1 MIQTVTKAS
10 IKIDGKDLAYPLH
23 ALTLDERVNDHCV
36 LSIQCSI
43 PLPGT
48 GDKDVFVESGNIFS
62 LLGKQVKASFS
73 SDQVTFEVGKAHEF
87 IGVITN
93 VDLNNDIN
101 KLNQF
106 TITACDP
113 TFVMSATT
121 CSAYFRDMKASDI
134 ISQLLNK
141 HSIPINKVSLTNDR
155 QFEFYYHSNESDYDL
170 IRRLAA
176 VGGSLIWYDGSK
188 VSVCPPSPSDPV
200 NLDWQGSLGS
210 LSVKLNCVPLKF
222 QGSSF
227 NYNEKD
233 PFEFETR
240 GDPSTSLSGIASRAQ
255 KGSKD
260 LFPESAHV
268 GLTEVFPSFSDLSN
282 QLTSLQNAQMNQL
295 LVAVGESNIPTV
307 TVGRC
312 VNISNLSEVNGK
324 YMVTRVEHSLS
335 GNSVYNNR
343 FQASPIETV
352 CGDRPAIR
360 KAPPELSVIT
370 GVVTNNDDPDQGGRV
385 KVQFHTA
392 NLDDESGWARCAAPH
407 AGGDHSFYMIPE
419 IGDEVV
425 VAFEDNDPSQPIVLG
440 SIFNSSSPPDSN
452 HVNSQ
457 NEKKLLTTKSGN
469 MISICD
475 TSGEEE
481 IAIVTAD
488 EKSQVVMKAG
498 SSPSITVQS
507 DGDITLDGKNITIK
521 ASGKIDVSA
530 DQSIEQNATGKMV
543 LGSSQSSEM
552 SAPQIKVKADA
563 TLDLNGS
570 ATVTVKGGVIK
581 LN

>member
-1 MIQTVTKAS
+1 MIQTVAKAS
-10 IKIDGKDLAYPLH
+10 IKIDGKDLAYPLNS
-23 ALTLDERVNDHCV
+23 LTLDERVNDHCV
-36 LSIQCSI
+36 LKIQCSI
-43 PLPGT
+43 PLPGA
-48 GDKDVFVESGNIFS
+48 GDKEVFVESGNIFDM
-62 LLGKQVKASFS
+62 LGKQVKISFS

-87 IGVITN
+87 IGIITN
-93 VDLNNDIN
+93 VDLDNDID

-121 CSAYFRDMKASDI
+121 CSNYYRETKASDI

-141 HSIPINKVSLTNDR
+141 HSIPINKISLTNDR
-155 QFEFYYHSNESDYDL
+155 QFKFYYHSNESDYDF

-188 VSVCPPSPSDPV
+188 VSVCPPSPSSPV

-255 KGSKD
+255 KCSKEM
-260 LFPESAHV
+260 FPLSAHV

-282 QLTSLQNAQMNQL
+282 QLTSLQNAQMNRL
-295 LVAVGESNIPTV
+295 LVAVGETNIPTV

-312 VNISNLSEVNGK
+312 VNISKLSEVNGK
-324 YMVTRVEHSLS
+324 YMVTRVEHHLS
-335 GNSVYNNR
+335 GNSVYNNK
-343 FQASPIETV
+343 FYSSPIETV
-352 CGDRPAIR
+352 CGDRPAIS
-360 KAPPELSVIT
+360 KALPELSVVT
-370 GVVTNNDDPDQGGRV
+370 GIVTDNNDPEMGGRV
-385 KVQFHTA
+385 KVKFNTA
-392 NLDDESGWARCAAPH
+392 TLGEDTDWARCAAPH
-407 AGGDHSFYMIPE
+407 AGGDHSFYIIPE

-440 SIFNSSSPPDSN
+440 SIFNSSAPPDSE
-452 HVNSQ
+452 HVNSE

-475 TSGEEE
+475 TSGGEE
-481 IAIVTAD
+481 IAIATAGT
-488 EKSQVVMKAG
+488 KSQIVMKAG
-498 SSPSITVQS
+498 SSPSITVKS
-507 DGDITLDGKNITIK
+507 DGDITLEGKNITIK
-521 ASGKIDVSA
+521 ASGKIDMSA
-530 DQSIEQNATGKMV
+530 DKSIEQNATGKMV
-543 LGSSQSSEM
+543 LGSKQGSEM
-552 SAPQIKVKADA
+552 KAPKVEVKADT
-563 TLDLNGS
+563 TLDLSGS